1 MSTELSIIIPVYNGE
16 AHIKQCL
23 DSIFAQKNS
32 QKYEVIVVNDGSSD
46 KTQTILEN
54 YPHHIKII
62 KQTRVYRM
70 PETWV

>member
-54 YPHHIKII
+54 YPL
-62 KQTRVYRM
+62 Q
-70 PETWV
+70 